1 LGGARTGCNGES
13 RRDVEHPDLS
23 IEVKHRKK
31 LPEWMH
37 DAMAQAVLE
46 AEHRIP
52 IVMKYEDS
60 YVIIKIKDFKE
71 IINDQPD

>member
-1 LGGARTGCNGES
+1 
-13 RRDVEHPDLS
+13 
-23 IEVKHRKK
+23 
-31 LPEWMH
+31 MH

-52 IVMKYEDS
+52 IVVLHEKQMKYEDS